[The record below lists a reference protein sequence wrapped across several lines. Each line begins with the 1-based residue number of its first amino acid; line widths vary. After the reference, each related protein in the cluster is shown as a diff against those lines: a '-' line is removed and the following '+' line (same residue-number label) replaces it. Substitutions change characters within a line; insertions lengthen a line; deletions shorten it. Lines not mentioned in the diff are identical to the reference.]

1 MRKLKIT
8 EMGRMNVEEF
18 RASEKMPL
26 IVVLDDVRSMY
37 NVGSVFRTADAFRVE
52 AIYLC
57 GITAQPPHP
66 EIHKTAL
73 GAEDT
78 VAWQHFP
85 TALDAV
91 NTLKQQGYTVFSI
104 EQCEGSTLLNELG
117 TFSSTES
124 MRSEELGV
132 HNNPK
137 PSTLNPKPST
147 LNSQLST
154 LNPKL
159 SALNSKPSTVNSKY
173 ALILGN
179 EVKGVHQEVVD
190 ASDGCIEIPQFGTK
204 HSLNVST
211 TAGIVIW
218 EFAKHLLI

>member
-8 EMGRMNVEEF
+8 EMGRMNAEELK
-18 RASEKMPL
+18 ASEKMPL

-78 VAWQHFP
+78 VAWQYFP

-91 NTLKQQGYTVFSI
+91 HALKQQGYTVYSI
-104 EQCEGSTLLNELG
+104 EQCEGSTPLQTLQTLPSPSLQGGGGISANEDTNEQSNYSLPAG
-117 TFSSTES
+117 RVRGGSF
-124 MRSEELGV
+124 
-132 HNNPK
+132 
-137 PSTLNPKPST
+137 
-147 LNSQLST
+147 
-154 LNPKL
+154 
-159 SALNSKPSTVNSKY
+159 

-190 ASDGCIEIPQFGTK
+190 ASDGCIEIPQYGTK

-218 EFAKHLLI
+218 EFAKRLLM

>member
-1 MRKLKIT
+1 MKNRKLKIT

-18 RASEKMPL
+18 KASEKMPL
-26 IVVLDDVRSMY
+26 IIILDDVRSMY

-85 TALDAV
+85 TALEAV
-91 NTLKQQGYTVFSI
+91 QTLKANGYTVFSI
-104 EQCEGSTLLNELG
+104 EQCEGSTLLS
-117 TFSSTES
+117 TFNFQFSTFD
-124 MRSEELGV
+124 
-132 HNNPK
+132 
-137 PSTLNPKPST
+137 
-147 LNSQLST
+147 
-154 LNPKL
+154 
-159 SALNSKPSTVNSKY
+159 SKY

-218 EFAKHLLI
+218 EFAKRFFA

>member
-1 MRKLKIT
+1 MKNRKLKIT

-18 RASEKMPL
+18 KASEKMPL

-85 TALDAV
+85 TALEAV
-91 NTLKQQGYTVFSI
+91 EALKQKGYTVFSI
-104 EQCEGSTLLNELG
+104 EQCEGSTML
-117 TFSSTES
+117 SS
-124 MRSEELGV
+124 
-132 HNNPK
+132 
-137 PSTLNPKPST
+137 

-154 LNPKL
+154 F
-159 SALNSKPSTVNSKY
+159 NSKY

-218 EFAKHLLI
+218 EFAKRFFA